1 MTESSS
7 CAIEFAE
14 RKVKYNGPDYS
25 DWNPDVN
32 DNLFFIFVNEILE
45 SEMLKEI
52 VVKETKKHITTDPRE
67 NQFEKYI
74 KRGAAVKRSDETYER
89 DSNGRKIKY
98 AASRKTELNNFY
110 VCHENLVVPRYLVQC
125 FPNYK

>member
-1 MTESSS
+1 MYNEN
-7 CAIEFAE
+7 
-14 RKVKYNGPDYS
+14 KYRC
-25 DWNPDVN
+25 WNSDVN
-32 DNLFFIFVNEILE
+32 DNLYFIFVNEILE

-52 VVKETKKHITTDPRE
+52 VVKGTKKHKTTDPRE

-89 DSNGRKIKY
+89 DSNGRKIKC

-110 VCHENLVVPRYLVQC
+110 VCHEHLVVPRYLVQC
-125 FPNYK
+125 FLNYK